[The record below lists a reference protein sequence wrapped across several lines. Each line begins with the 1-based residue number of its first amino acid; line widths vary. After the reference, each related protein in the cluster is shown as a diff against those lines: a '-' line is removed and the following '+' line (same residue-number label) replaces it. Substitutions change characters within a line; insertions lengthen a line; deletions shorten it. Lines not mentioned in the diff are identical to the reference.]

1 MDANRPNQFAL
12 LIGRLMVGGMY
23 LYSGIT
29 NLIELGGKAG
39 YAASKGLPDAQL
51 WVTLA
56 SLLLV
61 VAGVSLISGIQP
73 RLGVGAVALFLI
85 PVSIMMH
92 NFWALAGMERINEMH
107 AFLGNL
113 ALLGSAFM
121 ILAIPRPWPFSLDN
135 GVDLVDVV
143 LRKLRATNAARQDS
157 QLNSRNS

>member
-1 MDANRPNQFAL
+1 MDANRRNQFAL

-39 YAASKGLPDAQL
+39 YAASKGLPEAQL

-85 PVSIMMH
+85 PVTLIMH
-92 NFWALAGMERINEMH
+92 NFWALDGMERITEMH

-121 ILAIPRPWPFSLDN
+121 FLAIPRPWPLSLDN
-135 GVDLVDVV
+135 GVDLIDAV
-143 LRKLRATNAARQDS
+143 LRRMRALNAARHDS
-157 QLNSRNS
+157 QLTSRNS

>member
-1 MDANRPNQFAL
+1 MDANRPNQLAL
-12 LIGRLMVGGMY
+12 LIGRSMVGGMY

-92 NFWALAGMERINEMH
+92 NFWALDGMERINEMH

-121 ILAIPRPWPFSLDN
+121 FLAIPRPWPFSLDN

-143 LRKLRATNAARQDS
+143 LRKLRATNTARHAS

>member
-1 MDANRPNQFAL
+1 MDTNRRNQFAL
-12 LIGRLMVGGMY
+12 LTGRLMAGGMY

-39 YAASKGLPDAQL
+39 YAGSQGLPDAQL

-61 VAGVSLISGIQP
+61 VAGLSLISGVQP

-85 PVSIMMH
+85 PVSIIMH
-92 NFWALAGMERINEMH
+92 NFWALHGMERIVEMH
-107 AFLGNL
+107 TFLGNL

-121 ILAIPRPWPFSLDN
+121 FLAIPR
-135 GVDLVDVV
+135 
-143 LRKLRATNAARQDS
+143 
-157 QLNSRNS
+157 

>member
-1 MDANRPNQFAL
+1 METNRPNQFAL

-61 VAGVSLISGIQP
+61 VASVGVCEA
-73 RLGVGAVALFLI
+73 GAFA
-85 PVSIMMH
+85 P
-92 NFWALAGMERINEMH
+92 AGGEYECRRTTT
-107 AFLGNL
+107 L
-113 ALLGSAFM
+113 
-121 ILAIPRPWPFSLDN
+121 PRPRTAEPCGLTRTQYVPAE
-135 GVDLVDVV
+135 GA
-143 LRKLRATNAARQDS
+143 RRCAT
-157 QLNSRNS
+157 

>member
-1 MDANRPNQFAL
+1 MDANRRNQFAL
-12 LIGRLMVGGMY
+12 LIGRLMAGGMY

-61 VAGVSLISGIQP
+61 VAGISLISGIQP
-73 RLGVGAVALFLI
+73 RIGVGAVALFLI

-92 NFWALAGMERINEMH
+92 NFWAVDGMERIVELH

-121 ILAIPRPWPFSLDN
+121 FLAIPRPWPFSLDN

-143 LRKLRATNAARQDS
+143 LRRLRAANAARHDS
-157 QLNSRNS
+157 RLNSRSS

>member
-1 MDANRPNQFAL
+1 MEANRPNQFAL
-12 LIGRLMVGGMY
+12 LTGRLMVGGMY
-23 LYSGIT
+23 LYSGIS
-29 NLIELGGKAG
+29 NLLELGGKAG

-61 VAGVSLISGIQP
+61 VAGLSLISGIQP

-85 PVSIMMH
+85 PVSIIMH
-92 NFWALAGMERINEMH
+92 NFWALEGMQRIAEMH

-121 ILAIPRPWPFSLDN
+121 FLAIPRPWPLSLDN
-135 GVDLVDVV
+135 GVDLLDVV
-143 LRKLRATNAARQDS
+143 LGRLRATNAAGQES
-157 QLNSRNS
+157 QLNSRDS

>member
-1 MDANRPNQFAL
+1 MDANRRNQAAF

-39 YAASKGLPDAQL
+39 YASSKGLPDAQV

-61 VAGVSLISGIQP
+61 VAGLSLISGVQP

-85 PVSIMMH
+85 PVSIIMH
-92 NFWALAGMERINEMH
+92 NF
-107 AFLGNL
+107 
-113 ALLGSAFM
+113 
-121 ILAIPRPWPFSLDN
+121 
-135 GVDLVDVV
+135 
-143 LRKLRATNAARQDS
+143 
-157 QLNSRNS
+157 

>member
-1 MDANRPNQFAL
+1 MDANRRNQVAF

-39 YAASKGLPDAQL
+39 YAASKGVTDPTL

-61 VAGVSLISGIQP
+61 VAGISLITGIQP
-73 RLGVGAVALFLI
+73 RLGAGAVALFLI
-85 PVSIMMH
+85 PVTIIMH
-92 NFWALAGMERINEMH
+92 NFWALDGMERIVEMH
-107 AFLGNL
+107 TFLGNL

-121 ILAIPRPWPFSLDN
+121 FLAIPRPWPFSLDN
-135 GVDLVDVV
+135 GVDLVDAM
-143 LRKLRATNAARQDS
+143 LRRLRATNAARPDS

>member
-12 LIGRLMVGGMY
+12 LIGRLMAGGMY
-23 LYSGIT
+23 LYSGIA
-29 NLIELGGKAG
+29 NLLELGGKAG
-39 YAASKGLPDAQL
+39 YAASKGLPHAQL

-61 VAGVSLISGIQP
+61 VAGVSLLSGIQP

-85 PVSIMMH
+85 PVTIIMH
-92 NFWALAGMERINEMH
+92 NFWALSGMERIAEMH

-113 ALLGSAFM
+113 ALLGSALMF
-121 ILAIPRPWPFSLDN
+121 LAIPRPWPLSLDN
-135 GVDLVDVV
+135 GVDLMDVV
-143 LRKLRATNAARQDS
+143 LRRLRAANAARRES